1 MADALINNVFVSFTA
16 DENNEYK
23 PIYSE
28 SGHLAYF
35 LTRENYNE
43 IRTLFDIDGSLYRY
57 IYVLSDDMV
66 KDPEAVRE
74 FVNGF

>member
-35 LTRENYNE
+35 LTREITTKSGPYL
-43 IRTLFDIDGSLYRY
+43 ILTAACTGIFMFKRRHG
-57 IYVLSDDMV
+57 
-66 KDPEAVRE
+66 
-74 FVNGF
+74 